1 MAQAYI
7 DGGPGA
13 GNKTMAAFDN
23 AAASVNETLDPLV
36 AQQLDEL
43 DVSMKAVV
51 SSTKL
56 LRTGV
61 SIVNVANVNIICV
74 RDCNT
79 SN

>member
-1 MAQAYI
+1 
-7 DGGPGA
+7 
-13 GNKTMAAFDN
+13 MAAFDN
-23 AAASVNETLDPLV
+23 AAASMNESLDPLV

-43 DVSMKAVV
+43 DVSMGAVV